1 MVRLGQ
7 NLFLDGKLSPD
18 GKRRTLEAVE
28 TFRETM
34 DALEVDKVVAFGT
47 AAMRDASDGE
57 TFLAEI
63 KEQTQID
70 FRIIAGT
77 EEAALIAQGI
87 LRNDPSLP
95 KGLYALID
103 IGGGST
109 EISIC
114 RGTKIVH
121 SHSFNLG
128 VAKLQ
133 QVFLK
138 GHPPFSDKTHHP
150 VRDLR
155 NFIKSIVLPQAI
167 IERWPKVPKVVG
179 SSGSIIA
186 LAKLVNK
193 DREAGNTP
201 FLRKDLTKIVSSA
214 QTKTAGELLSMR
226 GMEPKRVDLILA
238 GAILLDEL
246 TQILGVKEIRTT
258 EYSLRDGILE
268 AELSRFTNK
277 KTRNSFSFDDLNR
290 RVQRWGMDYD
300 AAKRVQA
307 HAEFLFD
314 ELKSVHKLRQEW
326 RPYLSA
332 AALLHEVGEIVS
344 HASYAEH
351 SEYIIK
357 NANFVGMQGWETLLI
372 AKLARFHRE
381 EKLLEKKNE
390 KKIPFPKGSE
400 LRPIFLG
407 LLSLLQMTD
416 ALDRNHKEVLKLRKP
431 KISRAK
437 IELKFAS
444 KTPCDLEILRF
455 EQKKTLFES
464 LYKRPISLSRA
475 PR

>member
-1 MVRLGQ
+1 MRLAIIDLGTNSVRFDIHEVSTNRMGALIHRRLYREKTMVRLGQ

-193 DREAGNTP
+193 DR
-201 FLRKDLTKIVSSA
+201 
-214 QTKTAGELLSMR
+214 
-226 GMEPKRVDLILA
+226 
-238 GAILLDEL
+238 
-246 TQILGVKEIRTT
+246 
-258 EYSLRDGILE
+258 
-268 AELSRFTNK
+268 
-277 KTRNSFSFDDLNR
+277 
-290 RVQRWGMDYD
+290 
-300 AAKRVQA
+300 
-307 HAEFLFD
+307 
-314 ELKSVHKLRQEW
+314 
-326 RPYLSA
+326 
-332 AALLHEVGEIVS
+332 
-344 HASYAEH
+344 
-351 SEYIIK
+351 
-357 NANFVGMQGWETLLI
+357 
-372 AKLARFHRE
+372 
-381 EKLLEKKNE
+381 
-390 KKIPFPKGSE
+390 
-400 LRPIFLG
+400 
-407 LLSLLQMTD
+407 
-416 ALDRNHKEVLKLRKP
+416 
-431 KISRAK
+431 
-437 IELKFAS
+437 
-444 KTPCDLEILRF
+444 
-455 EQKKTLFES
+455 
-464 LYKRPISLSRA
+464 
-475 PR
+475 